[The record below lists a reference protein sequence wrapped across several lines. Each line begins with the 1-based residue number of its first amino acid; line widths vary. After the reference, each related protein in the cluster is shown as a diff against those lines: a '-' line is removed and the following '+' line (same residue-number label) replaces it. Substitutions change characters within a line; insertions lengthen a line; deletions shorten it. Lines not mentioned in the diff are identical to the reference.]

1 MPIKFL
7 YSLFCLL
14 AALLPAMSAH
24 AAGPGVINLLPS
36 DYRAANKN
44 WAVAEDDT
52 GTLYV
57 GNDKGLLEFD
67 GLQWRL
73 YELPRAS
80 IVRSVAP
87 FSHDVVFTGGFEE
100 FGRWDR
106 DASGAL
112 RYTSLVP
119 SERNSRFPD
128 SDFWRIYI
136 TSQGVLFQ
144 SFHGIYL
151 YDYKSVR
158 RLSGEMNMLFLL
170 QAGDEFWV
178 QEMGGPL
185 YRIRQERFERLPDSE
200 RFSTTTVRV
209 LLPGPHEGEWIVGT
223 GTEGL
228 WLYDGD
234 RFTPWSPA
242 LSAQLRRDEL
252 NCGIRTSRGT
262 YLFGTLF
269 GGLYEADAAGRRLGA
284 LSTENQLLNNSVMAL
299 AEDAERNVWVALDR
313 GLSFLMYCDG
323 VNYHTYNKWAA
334 GSLYDAC
341 RWQGRLLL
349 ATNQG
354 VFAVDEKLLEAG
366 VQPSDFRPVAGLSG
380 QAWSFD
386 LLDGK
391 LYVSY
396 NRGVAELRPDF
407 SSVQRS
413 DMGGYRLRRVKLGEK
428 SYTYYASYYK
438 LRMLDDDGTMR
449 EVDGLDESVYRI
461 EADYM
466 RNLWLEHPSKGVY
479 RCRMSADGR
488 RIEERT
494 LYGGGAGDGLPYKL
508 YLFRVGGRVA
518 LLGDDRFFRYDEYT
532 DRVEPDSVLDA
543 TFRGMEDIRRVI
555 PLADEEFWVLTGH
568 GVWKLHYD
576 GRRRA
581 KLTPCAGI
589 PVNNMIYG
597 YEQVARLDDST
608 HLFCGDNGFE
618 LVSPQAV
625 NSPPLPNPPRL
636 ESLRASGRRGA
647 EMWFDISVPAQI
659 PHECNSVTFRYTA
672 CGGALPGVRFRH
684 RLTGMDDAWSV
695 ADRTGA
701 ADYARLPQ
709 GRYTF
714 EIAVSDTFGRWSE
727 PARFSFTILTP
738 WYATGWAYAGYLL
751 ALVLI
756 FYGLWLL
763 VMRFYRRRYLRRLR
777 LQEIISL
784 RRANK
789 ELRREVETRDAEIVA
804 QSSTLIGRNEIILRM
819 RDMVNDFQI
828 RQGSR
833 TTAPLW
839 QKINAYVSSNLDT
852 ESDWTLFLI
861 KFEQKHANYFRI
873 MKERFPELTT
883 SDLRLSACLKMNL
896 CTKEIASLMN
906 LSVRAVENSR
916 YRLRKKLGLTSAQNL
931 NEFLMHIDSQE
942 SEPKDDGTQTFN
954 F

>member
-14 AALLPAMSAH
+14 TGVLSAMSSR

-44 WAVAEDDT
+44 WAVAEDDA
-52 GTLYV
+52 GTLYA

-87 FSHDVVFTGGFEE
+87 LSHDVIFTGGFEE

-119 SERNSRFPD
+119 AQRNPRFSD
-128 SDFWRIYI
+128 SDFWKIYI
-136 TSQGVLFQ
+136 TPQGVLFQ

-151 YDYKSVR
+151 YDYERVR
-158 RLSGEMNMLFLL
+158 RLTGEMNMLFLL
-170 QAGDEFWV
+170 RAGDEFWV

-185 YRIRQERFERLPDSE
+185 YRMRQESFERLPDSE

-223 GTEGL
+223 GTDGL
-228 WLYDGD
+228 WRYDGE

-242 LSAQLRRDEL
+242 LSERLRRDEL

-269 GGLYEADAAGRRLGA
+269 GGLYEAGADGRLLA
-284 LSTENQLLNNSVMAL
+284 VLSTENRLLNNSVMAL
-299 AEDAERNVWVALDR
+299 AEDAQQNVWAALDR
-313 GLSFLMYCDG
+313 GLSLLLFCEG
-323 VNYHTYNKWAA
+323 VDYHTYNKWAA

-341 RWQGRLLL
+341 RWQGKLLL

-354 VFAVDEKLLEAG
+354 VFAVDESRLATG
-366 VQPSDFRPVAGLSG
+366 VDPSDFRPVAGLSG

-386 LLDGK
+386 LLDGR
-391 LYVSY
+391 LYVSH
-396 NRGVAELRPDF
+396 NTGVTELRPDF
-407 SSVQRS
+407 SLVRRS
-413 DMGGYRLRRVKLGEK
+413 DMGGYGLRRVKLGEK
-428 SYTYYASYYK
+428 SRTYYASYYK
-438 LRMLDDDGTMR
+438 LRLLDDDGTMH

-479 RCRMSADGR
+479 RCRMSDDGR

-508 YLFRVGGRVA
+508 HLLRVGGRVA
-518 LLGDDRFFRYDEYT
+518 LMGDDRFFRYNEYT
-532 DRVEPDSVLDA
+532 DCIEADTVLDA
-543 TFRGMEDIRRVI
+543 AFRTVEDIRRVI
-555 PLADEEFWVLTGH
+555 PYADERFWVITGS
-568 GVWKLHYD
+568 GVWKLRYD
-576 GRRRA
+576 GRRSA
-581 KLTPCAGI
+581 ELTPCAGI
-589 PVNNMIYG
+589 PVDNMIYG

-608 HLFCGDNGFE
+608 CLFCGDNGFE
-618 LVSPQAV
+618 LVSSQAV
-625 NSPPLPNPPRL
+625 EIPPPPIPPLL
-636 ESLRASGRRGA
+636 ESLRASGRRGDEA
-647 EMWFDISVPAQI
+647 WYDLSAAVEI
-659 PHECNSVTFRYTA
+659 PHQRNSVTFRYA
-672 CGGALPGVRFRH
+672 PRRGAVPGLRFRH
-684 RLTGMDDAWSV
+684 RLTGMESAWSES
-695 ADRTGA
+695 DRTGT

-714 EIAVSDTFGRWSE
+714 EVAVGDVFGRWSE
-727 PARFSFTILTP
+727 PARFPFVVLTP
-738 WYATGWAYAGYLL
+738 WYATGWAYAGYVLLL
-751 ALVLI
+751 AFT
-756 FYGLWLL
+756 FYCLWLL

-777 LQEIISL
+777 LQEIVAL
-784 RRANK
+784 RRANR
-789 ELRREVETRDAEIVA
+789 ELTRQIETRDAEIVE
-804 QSSTLIGRNEIILRM
+804 QSSTLIGRNEIILRL
-819 RDMVNDFQI
+819 RDMVNEFQQK
-828 RQGSR
+828 QGSR

-839 QKINAYVSSNLDT
+839 QKVNAYVSSKLDT

-861 KFEQKHANYFRI
+861 KFEQKHSSYFRI
-873 MKERFPELTT
+873 MKERFPDLTT

-896 CTKEIASLMN
+896 CTKEIASLMS
-906 LSVRAVENSR
+906 LSVRAVENGR

-931 NEFLMHIDSQE
+931 NEFLLHIDSQE
-942 SEPKDDGTQTFN
+942 SGPEDDEK
-954 F
+954 